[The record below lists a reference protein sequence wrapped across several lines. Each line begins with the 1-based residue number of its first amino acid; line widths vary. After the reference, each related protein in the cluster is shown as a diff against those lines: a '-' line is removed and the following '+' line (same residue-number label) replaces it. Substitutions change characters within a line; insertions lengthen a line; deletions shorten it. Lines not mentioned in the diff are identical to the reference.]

1 MDIPLEIAFHGMK
14 PSATVETLVREHVGK
29 LEKRF
34 EHIIGCR
41 VSIEIPHKQHRS
53 GNVPEV
59 HIEIRVPRKE
69 LVISREPHKV
79 KARRARIDVNAV
91 LKDAFS
97 AAEKQLTDY
106 KRQLNG
112 DVKPKDAPLAGYISE
127 LIAEKNYGFIAT
139 ATGEDLYF
147 HRNSVADDG
156 FDDLRGGDAV
166 HYTVVSGDKGPSAG
180 RVWRTAEPNASGR
193 AHIEAAAHVIK
204 R

>member
-1 MDIPLEIAFHGMK
+1 MDIPLEIVFQGLK
-14 PSATVETLVREHVGK
+14 PSAKIEALVREHMAK

-41 VSIEIPHKQHRS
+41 VSIEIPHRQHRR

-69 LVISREPHKV
+69 LVISREPHKA
-79 KARRARIDVNAV
+79 KERRANTDVSAV

-97 AAEKQLTDY
+97 AAEKQLTEY

-112 DVKPKDAPLAGYISE
+112 DVKPKDAPLGGHVSE

-139 ATGEDLYF
+139 GVGEDLYF
-147 HRNSVADDG
+147 HRNSVADEA
-156 FDDLRGGDAV
+156 FDTLHQGDAV
-166 HYTVVSGDKGPSAG
+166 QYTIVLGDKGPSAG
-180 RVWRTAEPNASGR
+180 RVWRAAEANFANR
-193 AHIEAAAHVIK
+193 KREEAETHLIK

>member
-1 MDIPLEIAFHGMK
+1 MDIPLEIVFHGMK
-14 PSATVETLVREHVGK
+14 PSAAVEALVREHVGK

-41 VSIEIPHKQHRS
+41 VAIEIPHRQHRT

-79 KARRARIDVNAV
+79 KDRRAKIDVNAV
-91 LKDAFS
+91 LKDAFG
-97 AAEKQLTDY
+97 AAEKQLTEY

-112 DVKPKDAPLAGYISE
+112 DVKPKDAPLGGYVSE
-127 LIAEKNYGFIAT
+127 LIAEKSYGFIAT
-139 ATGEDLYF
+139 GAGEDLYF

-156 FDDLRGGDAV
+156 FDDLREGDAV
-166 HYTVVSGDKGPSAG
+166 QYTVVPGDKGPGAG
-180 RVWRTAEPNASGR
+180 RVWRTAEANVATR
-193 AHIEAAAHVIK
+193 ARDEAANHTIK